1 MQQLA
6 DPFFNIVP
14 FVIVVVV
21 NDYVDD
27 VVFLFYFTKSTG
39 HCLSSK

>member
-27 VVFLFYFTKSTG
+27 VVFLF
-39 HCLSSK
+39 